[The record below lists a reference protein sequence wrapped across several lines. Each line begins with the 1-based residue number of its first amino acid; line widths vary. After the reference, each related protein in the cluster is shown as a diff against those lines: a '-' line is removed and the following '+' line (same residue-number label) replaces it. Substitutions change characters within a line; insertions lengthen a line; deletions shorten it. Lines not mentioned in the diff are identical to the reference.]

1 MYNISESM
9 EKPFGEKI
17 VTKIFSELGRKNFN
31 LRENGVL
38 KMATGTGILSTAG
51 SVTAAAHNFHGND

>member
-1 MYNISESM
+1 M

-17 VTKIFSELGRKNFN
+17 VTKIFSTLGRKNFN

-38 KMATGTGILSTAG
+38 KMATGTGILSTVG
-51 SVTAAAHNFHGND
+51 SVTAVAHNFLGND